1 MTSLLSQILR
11 RFTPPMLRSD
21 SPDRPMVVRR
31 KHWFL
36 QETRFLFLTRK
47 GPVEITVKPAL
58 ILGAAFAG
66 FVGTSVIAA
75 ATLFIGYKSVEVVT
89 NESITPAVASAP
101 STIVMP
107 TEGPAASIGPAAPI
121 LGMPATSGT
130 SKSRDSTN
138 ELPKMTQLAIA
149 TTPPPAPPPAAILS
163 DAPASPVLI
172 IPPKTEDVTA
182 PPVEPSQGI
191 EAPLPYSIFVPR
203 DEHFED
209 EDPPFPAHLYEPDM
223 MVPLPPAAE
232 LAMLSPSL
240 ADIPRTRPEIIDD
253 ASREKSITEL
263 KLNKI
268 TMMAL
273 SQPPLPVPPAAGQEM
288 IPDTTDNVLPVFTEE
303 SRERKLLRSMAREVR
318 GIRQSLVEIGLPE
331 KSLPETG
338 SLQNDVEA
346 ENFASLAMAVEDH
359 RSMLRKVPLKPPMLY
374 FYISSDYGW
383 RTHPVLKKRRVH
395 HGIDLAGTWQETV
408 HAPAPGTVIFSGRK
422 GSFGKVVQ
430 VRHAYGVTTT
440 YAHLAKITIRKGAD
454 VVAGTVVGKMGRTG
468 RVDGAHLH
476 YEIRIGDKSLDP
488 QLFFD
493 IGHRIGVGGELMLAT
508 DAD

>member
-1 MTSLLSQILR
+1 MTRLLSQILR
-11 RFTPPMLRSD
+11 RFTPPVLRSD

-31 KHWFL
+31 KHWFHE
-36 QETRFLFLTRK
+36 ETRFLFLTRK

-66 FVGTSVIAA
+66 FIGTSVIAA
-75 ATLFIGYKSVEVVT
+75 TTLFIGYKSVEVVT
-89 NESITPAVASAP
+89 NESITPAKASAP
-101 STIVMP
+101 SSMVMSI
-107 TEGPAASIGPAAPI
+107 EDPAASVESPAPI
-121 LGMPATSGT
+121 PGMPVTSGT
-130 SKSRDSTN
+130 SNSGESTDG
-138 ELPKMTQLAIA
+138 LPEVTQLAIA
-149 TTPPPAPPPAAILS
+149 TTPPPTLPPATILS
-163 DAPASPVLI
+163 DASDSPVLI
-172 IPPKTEDVTA
+172 PPTIKDVMA
-182 PPVEPSQGI
+182 PLLEPSQSI
-191 EAPLPYSIFVPR
+191 EASLPYSIKAPR
-203 DEHFED
+203 YEDFED
-209 EDPPFPAHLYEPDM
+209 GETPFSAHLHEPDM

-240 ADIPRTRPEIIDD
+240 VDIPKNGPEIMDEP
-253 ASREKSITEL
+253 SLEKSIGEL
-263 KLNKI
+263 EIDKI
-268 TMMAL
+268 AMMAL
-273 SQPPLPVPPAAGQEM
+273 PQPPLPVPPPGGLEM
-288 IPDTTDNVLPVFTEE
+288 IPDAPDNSLPVFTEE

-318 GIRQSLVEIGLPE
+318 GIRQSLVEVGLPE
-331 KSLPETG
+331 TSLPETG
-338 SLQNDVEA
+338 SLQDDIEA
-346 ENFASLAMAVEDH
+346 ANFASLAMAVEDH

-383 RTHPVLKKRRVH
+383 RKHPVLKKRRFH

-408 HAPAPGTVIFSGRK
+408 HAPAPGTVIFAGRK

-440 YAHLAKITIRKGAD
+440 YAHLAKITVRKGAD

-508 DAD
+508 DTD